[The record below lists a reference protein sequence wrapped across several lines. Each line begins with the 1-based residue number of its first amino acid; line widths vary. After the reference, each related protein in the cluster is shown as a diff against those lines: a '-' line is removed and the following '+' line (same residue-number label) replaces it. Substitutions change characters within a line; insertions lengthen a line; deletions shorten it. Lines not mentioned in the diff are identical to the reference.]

1 MEAVISI
8 VEAYAWPVRELTWDE
23 VRARRLARHHLAKPA
38 PRTKLVEAVRDVGG
52 IHAQVLSAAELA
64 LSARVRGL
72 TKAQVDD
79 ALWESRTLVKTWT
92 LRGTLHL
99 HAADELGL
107 WLAAR
112 RAVVGDWYFAN
123 EVRPREAKQ
132 ILAVLADALDGR
144 CLTREELVE
153 AVTPKV
159 SGWAREHIGSG
170 WGTVLGPAA
179 LNGTLVHGPPQGT
192 RVTFVRPD
200 QWLGPQREWEPK
212 AALAEVLRR
221 YLAAFGPATHRD
233 FAAWLSGS
241 QLKAKDAQALLDS
254 IADELEEVEVGGRQ
268 AWLLAGEERRPAA
281 VEGVRLIPEYDAYV
295 MGFREREQLFSAEA
309 VARTKAHGKGR
320 LEGPGALSWL
330 LVDGVVAGTWS
341 RKRSGAKLALT
352 VHPFRRL
359 SAAEWAGVDAEA
371 ERIAALWDCAATV
384 VRHGH

>member
-1 MEAVISI
+1 MPS
-8 VEAYAWPVRELTWDE
+8 LTWDD
-23 VRARRLARHHLAKPA
+23 VRARRLARHHLAKPV
-38 PRTKLVEAVRDVGG
+38 PRTRLVDAVRDVGG
-52 IHAQVLSAAELA
+52 IHAQVLSAAELS

-72 TKAQVDD
+72 TKAHVDD
-79 ALWESRTLVKTWT
+79 ALWKRRTLVKTWT

-123 EVRPREAKQ
+123 EVRPREAKR

-179 LNGTLVHGPPQGT
+179 LNGTLVHGPPQGA

-200 QWLGPQREWEPK
+200 QWLGEQREWEPR

-233 FAAWLSGS
+233 FAAWISGS
-241 QLKAKDAQALLDS
+241 HLKAKDAKELLDS
-254 IADELEEVEVGGRQ
+254 IADELEEVEVEGRA
-268 AWLLAGEERRPAA
+268 AWLLAGRERRAPAI
-281 VEGVRLIPEYDAYV
+281 EGVRLLPEYDAYV

-309 VARTKAHGKGR
+309 VARTKAHGKGK
-320 LEGPGALSWL
+320 LEGPGAVSWL

-341 RKRSGAKLALT
+341 RKRSGSKLVLR
-352 VHPFRRL
+352 VEPFRRL
-359 SAAEWAGVDAEA
+359 PAGRRGELDAEVD
-371 ERIAALWDCAATV
+371 RVAALWDCAA
-384 VRHGH
+384 RLELAR